1 MRIEEFIGEGKTEV
15 ANGML
20 CTVHYYSDSEP
31 FKVVRVSASGKTCWI
46 RKLKVES
53 PKNSEI
59 GHQDWIITDDFAHPD
74 VNEPDNSSYFKVT
87 LRKNGAWR
95 TVGSSLY
102 VRMGIAQK
110 YYDWSF

>member
-15 ANGML
+15 TNGML

-53 PKNSEI
+53 PKNAEV
-59 GHQDWIITDDFAHPD
+59 GHQDWIITDEFERPNVDNPD
-74 VNEPDNSSYFKVT
+74 GFSYFKVT
-87 LRKNGAWR
+87 LRKNGRWR
-95 TVGSSLY
+95 TSKSDLY
-102 VRMGIAQK
+102 VQMGIAHK

>member
-15 ANGML
+15 TNGML

-53 PKNSEI
+53 PKN
-59 GHQDWIITDDFAHPD
+59 A
-74 VNEPDNSSYFKVT
+74 
-87 LRKNGAWR
+87 
-95 TVGSSLY
+95 
-102 VRMGIAQK
+102 
-110 YYDWSF
+110 